1 MSSSGAV
8 FIDQVVVD
16 VSAGDGGSGMTAF
29 RRESRVPK
37 GGPSGGDGG
46 KGGSVYLVGDPQ
58 LWTLLDYTYRPKWT
72 AESGEPGGPSQ
83 QSGRSAEDL
92 VLPVPCGTE
101 VRDVATGELL
111 GEVVRPGE
119 RLLVAKGGRGGL
131 GNQHFATP
139 THQTPHHYQPGEDGE
154 RKKVELTLK
163 LIADVGLLGQPNA
176 GKSTLLAAVT
186 AARPK
191 IADYPFTTL
200 EPNLGVVQL
209 SDHRSFV
216 IADIPGII
224 EGAHRGKG
232 LGLKFLRHIERT
244 RLLVYLIPADVEDRG
259 RAYAMLRRE
268 IEAFSPALAAKPHCV
283 VLSKADLVPPDAQ
296 APPDAPGAFAQFAL
310 SSLSRQGLDAFLG
323 ALWQR
328 LADERRAAPG
338 GAAA

>member
-1 MSSSGAV
+1 M
-8 FIDQVVVD
+8 FIDQVLVD
-16 VSAGDGGSGMTAF
+16 VTAGNGGSGMTAF

-46 KGGSVYLVGDPQ
+46 RGGSVYLLADPQ
-58 LWTLLDYTYRPKWT
+58 LWTLLDYTYRPKWE
-72 AESGEPGGPSQ
+72 ADSGRPGGPTQ

-101 VRDVATGELL
+101 VRDAASGEML

-119 RLLVAKGGRGGL
+119 RMLVAKGGRGGY

-139 THQTPHHYQPGEDGE
+139 THQTPHEYQPGEDGE
-154 RKKVELTLK
+154 RKKIELTLK

-224 EGAHRGKG
+224 EGAHHGKG

-244 RLLVYLIPADVEDRG
+244 RLLVYMLPVDAGPFDE
-259 RAYAMLRRE
+259 AYAVLRRE
-268 IEAFSPALAAKPHCV
+268 VEAFSPALAAKPHV
-283 VLSKADLVPPDAQ
+283 IAITKADLVRAVSPADTLALPDDV
-296 APPDAPGAFAQFAL
+296 PRFII
-310 SSLSRQGLDAFLG
+310 SSLSREGLEAFLG
-323 ALWQR
+323 SLWQR
-328 LADERRAAPG
+328 LAEVRREAEAAT
-338 GAAA
+338 

>member
-1 MSSSGAV
+1 M
-8 FIDQVVVD
+8 FIDQVVID
-16 VSAGDGGSGMTAF
+16 VAAGNGGSGMAAF

-46 KGGSVYLVGDPQ
+46 RGGSVYVTADPQ
-58 LWTLLDYTYRPKWT
+58 LWTLLDYTYRTKW
-72 AESGEPGGPSQ
+72 AADSGRPGGPTQ
-83 QSGRSAEDL
+83 QTGRSAEDL
-92 VLPVPCGTE
+92 VLPVPPGTE
-101 VRDVATGELL
+101 VRDATTGELL

-119 RLLVAKGGRGGL
+119 RLLVAQGGKGGL

-139 THQTPHHYQPGEDGE
+139 TRQAPHYYQPGEDGQK
-154 RKKVELTLK
+154 RKIELTLK

-224 EGAHRGKG
+224 EGAHHGKG
-232 LGLKFLRHIERT
+232 LGDKFLRHIERT
-244 RLLVYLIPADVEDRG
+244 RLLVYMLPADGGAFDE
-259 RAYAMLRRE
+259 AYAMLRRE
-268 IEAFSPALAAKPHCV
+268 LEAFSPALAEKPHCIA
-283 VLSKADLVPPDAQ
+283 LTKADLVRAVSPADVHHL
-296 APPDAPGAFAQFAL
+296 PGNIPRYTI
-310 SSLSRQGLDAFLG
+310 SSISRQGLDAFLE

-328 LADERRAAPG
+328 LAEERREAEAAT
-338 GAAA
+338 